1 MLGLSTTA
9 ASDTLLDILIDGAE
23 AYAEQVLGVKFTS
36 TTRTD
41 ELNGGG
47 HSLIPFSLPITAISK
62 ITDQISEAELDSDT
76 FRQLDN
82 QILFG
87 TSGWNR
93 WLQGR
98 GRYKVEYT
106 GGYDGAVTAP
116 AGLKLSVLELSVRGY
131 HNRSGLSSQS
141 SQGVS
146 TNWETIA
153 ASDIGAKLLNFS
165 LTSPF

>member
-9 ASDTLLDILIDGAE
+9 ASDTLLDLLIDGAE
-23 AYAEQVLGVKFTS
+23 AYAEQALGVKFT
-36 TTRTD
+36 TAARID

-47 HSLIPFSLPITAISK
+47 HSLVPFSLPITAISK
-62 ITDQISEAELDSDT
+62 ITDQISEAELDADT
-76 FRQLDN
+76 FRKLDN

-93 WLQGR
+93 WLDGR

-116 AGLKLSVLELSVRGY
+116 AGLKLVVLELAVRGY
-131 HNRSGLSSQS
+131 YNRSGLASQS
-141 SQGVS
+141 SQGVT
-146 TNWETIA
+146 TNWEKIA
-153 ASDIGAKLLNFS
+153 QSDIGDKLLNFS
-165 LTSPF
+165 KASPF

>member
-9 ASDTLLDILIDGAE
+9 ASDTLLDLLIDGAE
-23 AYAEQVLGVKFTS
+23 AHVEQVLGVKFTTAS
-36 TTRTD
+36 RTD

-47 HSLIPFSLPITAISK
+47 HSLIPFSLPVTAITK
-62 ITDQISEAELDSDT
+62 ITDQISGSELDSAT

-93 WLQGR
+93 WLEGR

-116 AGLKLSVLELSVRGY
+116 AGLKLVVLELTVRGY
-131 HNRSGLSSQS
+131 YNRSGLSSQS
-141 SQGVS
+141 SQGVT
-146 TNWETIA
+146 TNWEQLA

-165 LTSPF
+165 LVSPF

>member
-9 ASDTLLDILIDGAE
+9 ASDTLLDLLIDGAE
-23 AYAEQVLGVKFTS
+23 AYAEQVLGVKFDTS
-36 TTRTD
+36 ARID

-47 HSLIPFSLPITAISK
+47 HSLVPFSLPITAISK
-62 ITDQISEAELDSDT
+62 ITDQISEAELDSET

-93 WLQGR
+93 WLEGR

-116 AGLKLSVLELSVRGY
+116 VGLKLVVLDLSVRSY
-131 HNRSGLSSQS
+131 FNRSGLGSQS
-141 SQGVS
+141 SQGA
-146 TNWETIA
+146 TLNWDQIA

-165 LTSPF
+165 LVSPF